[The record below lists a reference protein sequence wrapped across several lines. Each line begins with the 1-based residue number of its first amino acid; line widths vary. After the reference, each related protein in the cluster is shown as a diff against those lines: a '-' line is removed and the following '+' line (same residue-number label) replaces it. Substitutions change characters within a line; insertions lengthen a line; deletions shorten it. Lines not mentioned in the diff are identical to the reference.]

1 MLRVDELRETC
12 RELMNEVAET
22 DLVNADLQTKIRMLE
37 VSNQRICLFWAARE
51 MELGYQMLR
60 RLIEID

>member
-37 VSNQRICLFWAARE
+37 VSNQLICLNPTVVLPTFIATKR
-51 MELGYQMLR
+51 LR
-60 RLIEID
+60 PFY

>member
-12 RELMNEVAET
+12 RDLMNEVAET

-37 VSNQRICLFWAARE
+37 VSNQLNCLNPTVVLPTFIATKR
-51 MELGYQMLR
+51 LR
-60 RLIEID
+60 PFY